1 LLQPVAPGVI
11 THLAYGGL
19 MLATG
24 WYAFYSWKT
33 LGYSFVMN
41 PKTVIG
47 VGALVGAN
55 YAAQIVFNYGRE
67 FLWSFDRSKLVG
79 KYKQKYG

>member
-1 LLQPVAPGVI
+1 
-11 THLAYGGL
+11 

-33 LGYSFVMN
+33 LGSSFIMH

-47 VGALVGAN
+47 LGALVGAN
-55 YAAQIVFNYGRE
+55 YAVQIVFNYGRE
-67 FLWSFDRSKLVG
+67 FLWSFDRSKLVD
-79 KYKQKYG
+79 KYKQNYG